1 MKQTILILT
10 VLLTA
15 VAALGQS
22 LQDQKACYV
31 QAHKVASKDPKVIV
45 SNHYDGHTHK
55 CWVKEFRETNGV
67 VVESVYNAFEPNVWE
82 SEFSGVTTGAYDEK
96 TICFVGD
103 THCEGLV
110 EFEVLV
116 KQRYGF

>member
-31 QAHKVASKDPKVIV
+31 QAHKVADKDPKVTV
-45 SNHYDGHTHK
+45 SNHYDAHTHK
-55 CWVKEFRETNGV
+55 CWVKEFRETNGS

-82 SEFSGVTTGAYDEK
+82 SEFSGDTTGAYDAK

-110 EFEVLV
+110 DFELRVR
-116 KQRYGF
+116 QQYGF